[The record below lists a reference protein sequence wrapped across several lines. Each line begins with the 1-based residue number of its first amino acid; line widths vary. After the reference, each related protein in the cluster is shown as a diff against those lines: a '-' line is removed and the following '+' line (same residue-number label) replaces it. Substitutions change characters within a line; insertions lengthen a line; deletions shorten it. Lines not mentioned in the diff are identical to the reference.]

1 MMHDGAL
8 AVAYAIIRRCA
19 SLRVRL
25 PLDRSRVG
33 NIMTSSEHSD
43 IAGGQTPGA
52 TSGVTP
58 STTPNTMPSA
68 TPAAES
74 RDASR
79 STSVSSFSSSASA
92 STASGA
98 TAASVESLDKNNE
111 MERGLTNRHVQFIAI
126 GGTIGTGLFLGS
138 GKSIALTGP
147 SIVLVYIAVGAIMF
161 LLMRAI
167 GEMMYRDPSQHTFI
181 NFIDRYLGR
190 GWGRFAGWS
199 YWIVLVLIGMT
210 EITAVSTYFVTFFR
224 TFGIELGA
232 WKWLIELCFLAA
244 LTAINLI
251 AVKAFG
257 EAEFWFSMIKIT
269 LIVAMIVTAVVMV
282 VIHYHYPSVHIPGS
296 DGVSPAG
303 HAGFDNLWNGFSFAP
318 NGWLAFLM
326 SFQMVFFAYEM
337 IEFVGVTVSETQNPR
352 KVLPKA
358 INEIIMR
365 VLIFYVGALM
375 AIMVIVPWRSFKPN
389 ADGSFA
395 SPFIMVFRYAGL
407 DWAAALVFFVVITA
421 ASSALN
427 SLLYSAGR
435 HLYQLAVDSPS
446 PQLNKLGVVS
456 SRRVPARA
464 ILVSAAL
471 ILLSPIINAF
481 PKMSSAFVLF
491 ASASSAVI
499 IFIYILTMIA
509 HERYRRSPDFIADG
523 FLMPAYR
530 FTDALAIAFFV
541 FVYVTLFLAADTRG
555 PAVAGLVWLL
565 VFGGYCLLHE
575 RYQNRDLQEALQ

>member
-1 MMHDGAL
+1 
-8 AVAYAIIRRCA
+8 
-19 SLRVRL
+19 
-25 PLDRSRVG
+25 
-33 NIMTSSEHSD
+33 MTSSEHSSSESN
-43 IAGGQTPGA
+43 ANVGGAKADAAQASGA
-52 TSGVTP
+52 KTAHTQP
-58 STTPNTMPSA
+58 S
-68 TPAAES
+68 
-74 RDASR
+74 
-79 STSVSSFSSSASA
+79 STHTASA
-92 STASGA
+92 SSRPAGTESEPRDNARI
-98 TAASVESLDKNNE
+98 ASVESLDKGNE

-224 TFGIELGA
+224 TFGVELGA

-244 LTAINLI
+244 LTTINLI

-269 LIVAMIVTAVVMV
+269 LIVAMIVTSVVMV

-365 VLIFYVGALM
+365 VLIFYVGALL

-446 PQLNKLGVVS
+446 PQLSKLGVVS

-555 PAVAGLVWLL
+555 PAIAGLVWLL

-575 RYQNRDLQEALQ
+575 RYQNRDLQEALR

>member
-1 MMHDGAL
+1 
-8 AVAYAIIRRCA
+8 
-19 SLRVRL
+19 
-25 PLDRSRVG
+25 
-33 NIMTSSEHSD
+33 MTSSEHSSSESN
-43 IAGGQTPGA
+43 ANVGGAKADAAQASGA
-52 TSGVTP
+52 KTAHTQP
-58 STTPNTMPSA
+58 S
-68 TPAAES
+68 
-74 RDASR
+74 
-79 STSVSSFSSSASA
+79 STHTASA
-92 STASGA
+92 SSRPAGTESEPRDNARI
-98 TAASVESLDKNNE
+98 ASVESLDKGNE

-224 TFGIELGA
+224 TFGVELGA

-244 LTAINLI
+244 LTTINLI

-269 LIVAMIVTAVVMV
+269 LIVAMIVTSVVMV

-365 VLIFYVGALM
+365 VLIFYVGALL

-555 PAVAGLVWLL
+555 PAIAGLVWLL

-575 RYQNRDLQEALQ
+575 RYQNRDLQEALR

>member
-1 MMHDGAL
+1 
-8 AVAYAIIRRCA
+8 
-19 SLRVRL
+19 
-25 PLDRSRVG
+25 
-33 NIMTSSEHSD
+33 MTSSEHSSSESN
-43 IAGGQTPGA
+43 ANVGGAKADAAQASGA
-52 TSGVTP
+52 KTAHTQP
-58 STTPNTMPSA
+58 S
-68 TPAAES
+68 
-74 RDASR
+74 
-79 STSVSSFSSSASA
+79 STHTASA
-92 STASGA
+92 SSRPAGTESEPRDNARI
-98 TAASVESLDKNNE
+98 ASVESLDKGNE

-138 GKSIALTGP
+138 GKSIAFTGP

-244 LTAINLI
+244 LTTINLI

-296 DGVSPAG
+296 DGVNPAG

-365 VLIFYVGALM
+365 VLIFYVGALL

-555 PAVAGLVWLL
+555 PAIAGLVWLL

-575 RYQNRDLQEALQ
+575 RYQNRDLQEALR